1 MEVRQAIADLAE
13 VRDRLAKLQRFEG
26 YSGWAAMA
34 SGFAAIAA
42 GALQFALVPHPAGA
56 TQQNVYLTIWLGCL
70 VVALAIN
77 YGAILIWRTR
87 NNGAQARV
95 QIRTVGMTIL
105 PAIVAGGVIT
115 AALVSRGVFDLLP
128 GLWCTTYGLGIFA
141 SRAMVPRDVAYI
153 AAGFGA
159 FGALLLLIPGIG
171 PLDWWVMPAA
181 FGLGQIAIGAIVRAA
196 GSPVRINTR

>member
-13 VRDRLAKLQRFEG
+13 VRDRLAKIQRFDG
-26 YSGWAAMA
+26 YSGWAAIA
-34 SGFAAIAA
+34 SGFAALAA
-42 GALQFALVPHPAGA
+42 GGVQFALVPHPVGAGRNA
-56 TQQNVYLTIWLGCL
+56 YLGIWLGCL

-77 YGAILIWRTR
+77 YGAIVVWRAR
-87 NNGAQARV
+87 NKGAQARV

-115 AALVSRGVFDLLP
+115 LALVSRGVFDLLP
-128 GLWCTTYGLGIFA
+128 GVWCTTYGLGIFA
-141 SRAMVPRDVAYI
+141 SRAMVPRDVAYV

-159 FGALLLLIPGIG
+159 FGTLLLLVPGIG

-181 FGLGQIAIGAIVRAA
+181 FGLGQIAIGAAVRAEGHHNA
-196 GSPVRINTR
+196 RLSTR